1 MDILLSD
8 GFVASDGMGQGD
20 ASYGT
25 DTNPGQGPKSQGLK
39 GPKGPKG
46 HHVLFAFVEHISG
59 LSVKQRHSF

>member
-39 GPKGPKG
+39 GPKG